1 MRLEIY
7 GEKNFFRTINFFKK
21 RENWMDIL
29 ETAANNLADDLKES
43 ARNKV
48 SRHYPSV
55 TGKLQDS
62 IEADVDVYEDTVDI
76 VLSSDHPA
84 AGIMEYGGYSPFPP
98 WDGRV
103 ADYAKSMGVEPYSVA
118 KGIYQ
123 NQPFAEA
130 HPFMRPA
137 MKEGM
142 PALEKEIYAAAK
154 ALKP

>member
-1 MRLEIY
+1 MGITIK
-7 GEKNFFRTINFFKK
+7 GGAKFSNSINFFKK
-21 RENWMDIL
+21 RENWRDIL
-29 ETAANNLADDLKES
+29 ETAANNVADDIKES

-48 SRHYPSV
+48 SRHFPSV
-55 TGKLQDS
+55 TGQLQDS
-62 IEADVDVYEDTVDI
+62 IEADVEVYSDTVDI

-98 WDGRV
+98 WDGKIR
-103 ADYAKSMGVEPYSVA
+103 DYAESMGVEPYSVA

-137 MKEGM
+137 MKEEM
-142 PALEKEIYAAAK
+142 PALEKEIYAAARD
-154 ALKP
+154 LKP

>member
-29 ETAANNLADDLKES
+29 ETAADNVADDLKES
-43 ARNKV
+43 ARSKV
-48 SRHYPSV
+48 SRHFPPV

-62 IEADVDVYEDTVDI
+62 IEADVEVYSDTVDI

-98 WDGRV
+98 WDDKVR
-103 ADYAKSMGVEPYSVA
+103 DYAESMGVEPYAVA

-130 HPFMRPA
+130 RPFMRPA

-142 PALEKEIYAAAK
+142 PALEKEIYAAARD
-154 ALKP
+154 LKP